1 MTSSSVPTPT
11 ASTSSA
17 RLMVSEIQ
25 LVDGVTRTLTHPIVK
40 L

>member
-1 MTSSSVPTPT
+1 MTSSSVPT